1 MLIPNRHKNQIF
13 HTQWLQTYPDFQFCF
28 LLLSKWSPLSPE
40 LGWLC
45 SLYCHTTCHSGT
57 HSWVQHKYRWFAL
70 VQYNAPKFS
79 MQWYFFASRNMSWIG
94 VTKIAVAMSKV
105 VVRVV
110 EGRCGYFL
118 LHCLATGSLHHQET
132 HTLGK
137 PQSHCRPYHQQSSTS
152 LPSTNIKLFPI
163 DGIWIFWAKATQFKL
178 SYRSNL

>member
-1 MLIPNRHKNQIF
+1 MLIPSKTGRKTKYSTPSDCRHIRIFSFASSSCQSGPAHSPQNLDDFAVCIATRHVTLAPTQI
-13 HTQWLQTYPDFQFCF
+13 QVVCF
-28 LLLSKWSPLSPE
+28 SAIQCTKIFN
-40 LGWLC
+40 
-45 SLYCHTTCHSGT
+45 
-57 HSWVQHKYRWFAL
+57 V
-70 VQYNAPKFS
+70 
-79 MQWYFFASRNMSWIG
+79 MIFFASRNMSWIG

-152 LPSTNIKLFPI
+152 LPSTNIKLFLI

-178 SYRSNL
+178 SYRPNL